1 MYKAKTFDEAL
12 AKAEQLVADGGYGH
26 TSSLYINVNEKEK
39 MAKHAAAMKTC
50 RILVNTPS
58 SQGGIGDLYNF
69 KLVPSLTLG
78 CGSWGGNS
86 VSENVGVKHLINI
99 KTVAERRENM
109 LWMRTPEKVYFKKGC
124 MPVALDEL
132 GTVMGKKRC
141 FIVTDSFLYKNG
153 YTKAIE
159 DKLDQMGIV
168 HTCFSDVEPDPSLA
182 SAKAGAAAMRAFE
195 PDCIIALSRTL
206 HRGSGQRRAPCSRV
220 PR

>member
-1 MYKAKTFDEAL
+1 
-12 AKAEQLVADGGYGH
+12 
-26 TSSLYINVNEKEK
+26 

-50 RILVNTPS
+50 RILINTPS

-124 MPVALDEL
+124 LPVALDEL
-132 GTVMGKKRC
+132 KNVMGKKRC

-153 YTKAIE
+153 YTKKIE
-159 DKLDQMGIV
+159 DKLDEMGILALYSRIDV
-168 HTCFSDVEPDPSLA
+168 MQREDHAVSVAEVKEIMDEAIAHSQKANVKHLARRVFGKGTDDSD
-182 SAKAGAAAMRAFE
+182 R
-195 PDCIIALSRTL
+195 IILKEEDFKI
-206 HRGSGQRRAPCSRV
+206 
-220 PR
+220 